1 MKKRFM
7 AVMLS
12 AIMLVAMAA
21 SASFAATE
29 YVKMTTYRVL
39 KSGNTVY
46 CPSAD
51 YGIYKVTV
59 KNGKVRK
66 VKWLTKT
73 ESAMGAFSFI
83 GALKKKGNNLYYLA
97 GSEGT
102 YSTLNRINLNTGK
115 SKLIAVNATGYAFKD
130 GKLYAEIYKDTGY
143 GDCYTYRSMKLNGN
157 SKKKTSIRPKVKYKT
172 SNVKGYSVSYK
183 EKGGYVYTYLK
194 TPKGKYKLGKIKL
207 EYY

>member
-21 SASFAATE
+21 CASFAATE

-66 VKWLTKT
+66 VKWLKKS
-73 ESAMGAFSFI
+73 EFVMGDYSYNDS
-83 GALKKKGNNLYYLA
+83 LKKKGNYLYYIMW
-97 GSEGT
+97 SEGT
-102 YSTLNRINLNTGK
+102 YCTLHRINLNTGK
-115 SKLIAVNATGYAFKD
+115 DKLIAVNATDYAFKD
-130 GKLYAEIYKDTGY
+130 SKLYAEIWKFTDY
-143 GDCYTYRSMKLNGN
+143 GEYSVYRSMKLNGN
-157 SKKKTSIRPKVKYKT
+157 SKKKTSVRPKMKLKS
-172 SNVKGYSVSYK
+172 SNAKGYSVSYK

-194 TPKGKYKLGKIKL
+194 TPKGKYKLGRIKL
-207 EYY
+207 DY